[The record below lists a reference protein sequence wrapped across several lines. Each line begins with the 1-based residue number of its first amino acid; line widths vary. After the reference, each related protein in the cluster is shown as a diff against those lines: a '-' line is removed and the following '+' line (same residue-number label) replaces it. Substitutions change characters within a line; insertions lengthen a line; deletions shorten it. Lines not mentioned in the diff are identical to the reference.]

1 MEPNKQS
8 DDVDALERPNTS
20 QVPEQILPMDEG
32 VHEQV
37 DSQNIT
43 SPRKSLKA
51 RLKDIWRK
59 LNIYLLIFILL
70 VVVTIIT
77 AYVAYVR
84 SQNQPQAPATALQDL
99 TSKDLQEI
107 ASGNANI
114 GDPRYILNV
123 QSDAIFSGSALVKGD
138 LNVAGNIQLG
148 QQLNVPGIT
157 VPGTANIATV
167 QTNNLTV
174 SGTAALQGRLA
185 IQDELSVGKSLT
197 VGGSITAS
205 QITTGSLTLGGNG
218 TLTLNN
224 HLRTG
229 GPTPGRSQGSAVGSG
244 GSTSISGSD
253 LAGTLNINTGSGTV
267 PGCFATITFA
277 QRYGSTP
284 RVVITPVGSAGAST
298 EYYVDRSA
306 TNFSICTASAAP
318 AGRSFAFDYFV
329 VN

>member
-1 MEPNKQS
+1 MDPSKQS
-8 DDVDALERPNTS
+8 DDADALERPTADQS
-20 QVPEQILPMDEG
+20 PEQLQAVDEG
-32 VHEQV
+32 VHIQSDET
-37 DSQNIT
+37 DIT
-43 SPRKSLKA
+43 KPKKRLRL
-51 RLKDIWRK
+51 RLKDVWKK
-59 LNIYLLIFILL
+59 LNIYLLIFTLL
-70 VVVTIIT
+70 LSVTIIV
-77 AYVAYVR
+77 AVVAYLQ
-84 SQNQPQAPATALQDL
+84 SQKQSETPATALQDL
-99 TSKDLQEI
+99 TTKDLQEI

-123 QSDAIFSGSALVKGD
+123 QSDAIFAGSALVKGD
-138 LNVAGNIQLG
+138 LNVAGGIQLG
-148 QQLNVPGIT
+148 QGLNVPNIT

-167 QTNNLTV
+167 QANNLTV

-185 IQDELSVGKSLT
+185 IQDELSVGRSLT

-224 HLRTG
+224 HLRAA
-229 GPTPGRSQGSAVGSG
+229 GPTPSRSQGSAVGSG

-253 LAGTLNINTGSGTV
+253 LAGTLNVNTGGGTAA
-267 PGCFATITFA
+267 GCFATITFA

-284 RVVITPVGSAGAST
+284 KVIVTPVGSAAAAT

-306 TNFSICTASAAP
+306 TNFSICTTNAAP
-318 AGRSFAFDYFV
+318 TGRSFAFDYFV